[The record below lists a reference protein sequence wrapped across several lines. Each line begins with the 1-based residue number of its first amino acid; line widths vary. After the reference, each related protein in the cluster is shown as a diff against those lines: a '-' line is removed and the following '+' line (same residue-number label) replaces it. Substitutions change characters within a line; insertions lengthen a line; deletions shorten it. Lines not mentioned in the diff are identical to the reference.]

1 MEKHI
6 HRPLLPDSM
15 RSKLGKNGL
24 KTEFC
29 KAARDAQEASDEHS
43 LRSGGSGDDLSP
55 YEKARLKRIESN
67 RAELERLDI
76 KSAVKATTG
85 SVPRSRPKKRNKDDD
100 ATKKKRRRQRSAPQ
114 LMGMQTYIQN
124 PRRTQEDQESSQ
136 LTS

>member
-1 MEKHI
+1 
-6 HRPLLPDSM
+6 M
-15 RSKLGKNGL
+15 RSCGGEAHSPTTSSRLHASKLGKNGL

-100 ATKKKRRRQRSAPQ
+100 EWLPP
-114 LMGMQTYIQN
+114 Y
-124 PRRTQEDQESSQ
+124 QEEKEE
-136 LTS
+136 TT